1 MLQLLKKTPTV
12 LCDRI
17 SRREWLQVGG
27 LGILGLSLPNLLR
40 AEDTQRRPRTRPS
53 SGQSKT
59 SGRAKSCILLYLAGG
74 PSQPDMWDMK
84 PEAPVEIRGEFKA
97 VATTVPG
104 IQMCEHLPRLAR
116 QAHHVTLIRSAHHKV
131 GHAHCAASYFVLT
144 GEDRG
149 DSIEAF
155 GARPI
160 DYPGIGAV
168 LARLRP
174 PERPIV
180 PFVSAPYIMTEGIG
194 GPPSPGIYGG
204 WMGHAYDP
212 FEINR
217 HRSPKED
224 PNSPDFGFPD
234 LTLRADVDPRRLEG
248 RRGLLGKINSRCDA
262 LQRSGVARAMDA
274 YQQRAFTLLTS
285 DVTRRAFD
293 LNSEPGR
300 LRERY
305 GRNIYGQTCLLARRL
320 VEAGTRMVV
329 VRWAPDC
336 NATWDTHGTIANQPP
351 AFDVLKGTL
360 LPQLDAG
367 LGTLLGDLHERGLL
381 QETLVV
387 AMGEFGRSPKVN
399 PWAGRDHWPRC
410 YSVLLAGGGVR
421 GGHVH
426 GKSGKIGADPSEDP
440 VTPHDVVA
448 TLYSLL
454 GIPPETELP
463 DHLGRPVR
471 LGGPGQV
478 IRGAMA

>member
-1 MLQLLKKTPTV
+1 VLQLLTKTPTA

-17 SRREWLQVGG
+17 SRRDWLRVGG
-27 LGILGLSLPNLLR
+27 LGILGLSLPRLLR
-40 AEDTQRRPRTRPS
+40 AEDTQRRPDARRPAAQ
-53 SGQSKT
+53 GKG
-59 SGRAKSCILLYLAGG
+59 SGRAKSCILIYLAGG

-84 PEAPVEIRGEFKA
+84 PEAPVEIRGEFKPI
-97 VATTVPG
+97 ATTVPG

-116 QAHHVTLIRSAHHKV
+116 VAHHATIIRSAHHNV

-149 DSIEAF
+149 DSVDAF

-168 LARLRP
+168 LTRLRP
-174 PERPIV
+174 PERPVV
-180 PFVSAPYIMTEGIG
+180 PYVSAPYVMTEGIG

-212 FEINR
+212 FEVNR
-217 HRSPKED
+217 HRSEKED
-224 PNSPDFGFPD
+224 PNSPDFGFPE
-234 LTLRADVDPRRLEG
+234 LTLRADVDPARLAG
-248 RRGLLGKINSRCDA
+248 RRGLLHQVNGRLDA
-262 LQRSGVARAMDA
+262 LQRNDVARTMDD
-274 YQQRAFTLLTS
+274 YQQRAFALLTS
-285 DVTRRAFD
+285 DTTRRAFD
-293 LNSEPGR
+293 LSREPPL
-300 LRERY
+300 LRDRY
-305 GRNIYGQTCLLARRL
+305 GRNIYGQSCLLARRL

-329 VRWAPDC
+329 IRWAPDC

-351 AFDVLKGTL
+351 AFKVLKETL

-367 LGTLLGDLHERGLL
+367 LGTLLDDLHQGGLL
-381 QETLVV
+381 DETLVV

-410 YSVLLAGGGVR
+410 YSVFLAGGGVR
-421 GGHVH
+421 GGHVY
-426 GKSGKIGADPSEDP
+426 GKSGKIGEDPSEDP
-440 VTPHDVVA
+440 VTPHDIVA

-463 DHLGRPVR
+463 DQLGRPVR

-478 IRGAMA
+478 IRGVMA

>member
-1 MLQLLKKTPTV
+1 MLRLLKNKPTA
-12 LCDRI
+12 LCDGI
-17 SRREWLQVGG
+17 SRRDWLQLGG
-27 LGILGLSLPNLLR
+27 LGILGLTLPGLLR
-40 AEDTQRRPRTRPS
+40 AEDARRRAPIR
-53 SGQSKT
+53 GKEV
-59 SGRAKSCILLYLAGG
+59 GRAKACILLYLAGG

-84 PEAPVEIRGEFKA
+84 PAAPVEIRGEFKPI
-97 VATTVPG
+97 ATTVPG
-104 IQMCEHLPRLAR
+104 IQMCEHLPRIAR
-116 QAHHVTLIRSAHHKV
+116 QAHHVTLVRSAHHNV
-131 GHAHCAASYFVLT
+131 GYAHCAASYFVLT

-149 DSIEAF
+149 DSQDAF

-168 LARLRP
+168 LTRLRP
-174 PERPIV
+174 PERPVV
-180 PFVSAPYIMTEGIG
+180 PYVSAPYVMTEGIG

-204 WMGHAYDP
+204 WMGHACDP
-212 FEINR
+212 FEVNR
-217 HRSPKED
+217 HRSAKED

-234 LTLRADVDPRRLEG
+234 LTLRADVDPGRLDD
-248 RRGLLGKINSRCDA
+248 RRGLLSQVNAQLDA
-262 LQRSGVARAMDA
+262 LKRSGVAGTMGA

-285 DVTRRAFD
+285 DRTRRAFD
-293 LNSEPGR
+293 LSREPDA
-300 LRERY
+300 LRAAY

-351 AFDVLKGTL
+351 SFQVLKGTL

-367 LGTLLGDLHERGLL
+367 LGTLLEDLHQRGLL
-381 QETLVV
+381 EETLVV
-387 AMGEFGRSPKVN
+387 TMGEFGRSPKVN

-410 YSVLLAGGGVR
+410 YSVFLAGGGVR
-421 GGHVH
+421 GGHVY
-426 GKSGKIGADPSEDP
+426 GQSDCIGADPAEDP

-448 TLYSLL
+448 TLYTLL

-463 DHLGRPVR
+463 DQLGRPVR

-478 IRGAMA
+478 LRGVMA